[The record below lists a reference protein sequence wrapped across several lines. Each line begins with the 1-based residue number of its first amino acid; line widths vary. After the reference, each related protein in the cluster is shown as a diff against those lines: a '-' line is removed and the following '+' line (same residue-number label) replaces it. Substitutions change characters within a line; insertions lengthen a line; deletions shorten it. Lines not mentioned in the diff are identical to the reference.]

1 MCSVTK
7 YKPIYGIF
15 EVYICNIQGTALHNL
30 KLFYV
35 NRHFVSISLDEQRVV
50 YTLHVRIVQ

>member
-1 MCSVTK
+1 MCRVTK

-30 KLFYV
+30 QLVYV

-50 YTLHVRIVQ
+50 NSM